1 MTKKKDNYPA
11 NAWEYTDWL
20 YTSGRLTAEEH
31 ITLKQYLLK
40 LEADSENLSNQG
52 C

>member
-1 MTKKKDNYPA
+1 MAKKKDNYPT

-20 YTSGRLTAEEH
+20 YTSGRITSEEH
-31 ITLKQYLLK
+31 ITLKSHLLK
-40 LEADSENLSNQG
+40 LEEELLVLAQQG

>member
-1 MTKKKDNYPA
+1 MPKKKDNYPT

-31 ITLKQYLLK
+31 LTLKSHLLK
-40 LEADSENLSNQG
+40 LEDTLLLLSQQG